1 MVRTLLGVI
10 VIVAALVGSMWLLFG
25 PGAAPYMG
33 VNELLS
39 RQAEMV
45 GRPMRLAGRI
55 HEIVA
60 RKEVG
65 AAMQLIL
72 SDGEARMSVEYGG
85 RWPDDLQPGRE
96 VLFDGH
102 LNENGVFVADHLLTQ
117 CTSRYKARLDD
128 ADQRPA
134 QQ

>member
-1 MVRTLLGVI
+1 MVRTLLGVLVI
-10 VIVAALVGSMWLLFG
+10 IVALAGSMWLLFG

-33 VNELLS
+33 VSELLS

-45 GRPMRLAGRI
+45 GRPMRLAGRL
-55 HEIVA
+55 HEVVA
-60 RKEVG
+60 PKEVG
-65 AAMQLIL
+65 DAMQLII
-72 SDGEARMSVEYGG
+72 SEGEARITVEYGG
-85 RWPDDLQPGRE
+85 RQPNDLQPGRE

-102 LNENGVFVADHLLTQ
+102 LNENGVFVAHHLLTQ
-117 CTSRYKARLDD
+117 CTSRYKARLDN